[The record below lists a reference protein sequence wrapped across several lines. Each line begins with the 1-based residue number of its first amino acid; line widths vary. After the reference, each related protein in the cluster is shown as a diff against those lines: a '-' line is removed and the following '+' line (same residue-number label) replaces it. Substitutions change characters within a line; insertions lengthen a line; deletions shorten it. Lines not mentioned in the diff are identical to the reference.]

1 MRKYNFFKLITI
13 ELCRFHYI
21 LTTTIEAL
29 ALALALAFFL
39 VKMVEKGFGISV
51 SVGFFLVKMVKRSI
65 TFMQLIF
72 KILYMLY

>member
-29 ALALALAFFL
+29 ALAFFL

-51 SVGFFLVKMVKRSI
+51 SVSVGFFFSKDGREGLWH
-65 TFMQLIF
+65 
-72 KILYMLY
+72 

>member
-29 ALALALAFFL
+29 ALALAFFL

-51 SVGFFLVKMVKRSI
+51 GFGVFLSKDGKEEYNFYAVNI
-65 TFMQLIF
+65 
-72 KILYMLY
+72 

>member
-29 ALALALAFFL
+29 ALAFFL
-39 VKMVEKGFGISV
+39 VKMVEMVEKGFGISV
-51 SVGFFLVKMVKRSI
+51 SVGFSDFLSKEEYNFYAVNI
-65 TFMQLIF
+65 
-72 KILYMLY
+72 

>member
-29 ALALALAFFL
+29 ALALAFFL
-39 VKMVEKGFGISV
+39 VKMVEKGFGISISISISV
-51 SVGFFLVKMVKRSI
+51 SVGFGDFLSKDGKEEYNFYAVNI
-65 TFMQLIF
+65 
-72 KILYMLY
+72 

>member
-13 ELCRFHYI
+13 ELCRFHNI

-29 ALALALAFFL
+29 ALALALA
-39 VKMVEKGFGISV
+39 
-51 SVGFFLVKMVKRSI
+51 FFLVKMVKRSI

-72 KILYMLY
+72 KILYMLD

>member
-29 ALALALAFFL
+29 ALAFFL
-39 VKMVEKGFGISV
+39 VKMVEMVEKGFGISV
-51 SVGFFLVKMVKRSI
+51 SVGFGVFFSKDGREGLWHWR
-65 TFMQLIF
+65 
-72 KILYMLY
+72 

>member
-39 VKMVEKGFGISV
+39 VKMV
-51 SVGFFLVKMVKRSI
+51 KRSI

-72 KILYMLY
+72 KILYMLD

>member
-29 ALALALAFFL
+29 ALALAFFL
-39 VKMVEKGFGISV
+39 VKMVEMVEMVEKGFGIGV
-51 SVGFFLVKMVKRSI
+51 SVGFGDF
-65 TFMQLIF
+65 F
-72 KILYMLY
+72 K

>member
-29 ALALALAFFL
+29 ALAFFL
-39 VKMVEKGFGISV
+39 VKMVEKGFGIGV
-51 SVGFFLVKMVKRSI
+51 SVGFGVFFSKDGREEYNFYAVNI
-65 TFMQLIF
+65 
-72 KILYMLY
+72 

>member
-29 ALALALAFFL
+29 ALAFFL
-39 VKMVEKGFGISV
+39 VEMVEKGFGIGV
-51 SVGFFLVKMVKRSI
+51 SVGFGVFFSKDGKEEYNFYAVNI
-65 TFMQLIF
+65 
-72 KILYMLY
+72 

>member
-29 ALALALAFFL
+29 ALALALAIFL
-39 VKMVEKGFGISV
+39 SKDGKEEYNFYAVNI
-51 SVGFFLVKMVKRSI
+51 
-65 TFMQLIF
+65 
-72 KILYMLY
+72 

>member
-29 ALALALAFFL
+29 ALALALALAFFL

-51 SVGFFLVKMVKRSI
+51 SVGFFFSKDGKEEYNFYAVNI
-65 TFMQLIF
+65 
-72 KILYMLY
+72 

>member
-29 ALALALAFFL
+29 ALAFFL
-39 VKMVEKGFGISV
+39 VKMVEKGFGIGV
-51 SVGFFLVKMVKRSI
+51 SVGFGVFFSKDGKEEYNFYAVNI
-65 TFMQLIF
+65 
-72 KILYMLY
+72 

>member
-51 SVGFFLVKMVKRSI
+51 SVSVGFFFSKDGKEEYNFYAVNN
-65 TFMQLIF
+65 
-72 KILYMLY
+72 

>member
-29 ALALALAFFL
+29 ALALAFFL
-39 VKMVEKGFGISV
+39 VKMVEMVEKGFGIGV
-51 SVGFFLVKMVKRSI
+51 SVGFGDF
-65 TFMQLIF
+65 
-72 KILYMLY
+72 

>member
-29 ALALALAFFL
+29 ALAFFL

-51 SVGFFLVKMVKRSI
+51 SVGFSDFLSKEEYNFYAVNI
-65 TFMQLIF
+65 
-72 KILYMLY
+72 

>member
-39 VKMVEKGFGISV
+39 VKMVEMVEKGFGVGV
-51 SVGFFLVKMVKRSI
+51 SVGFGDF
-65 TFMQLIF
+65 
-72 KILYMLY
+72 

>member
-29 ALALALAFFL
+29 ALALAFFL
-39 VKMVEKGFGISV
+39 VKMVEKGFGIGV
-51 SVGFFLVKMVKRSI
+51 SVGFGVFFSKDGKEEYNFYAVNI
-65 TFMQLIF
+65 
-72 KILYMLY
+72 